1 MNSKLRVREA
11 LDVLYMQGED
21 AGKSN
26 YGSATHQ
33 IAAVTEAEKAIRQAV
48 GEEMLELVGKD
59 DYSERNGLVGLT
71 HRDETR
77 NELKAELRQK
87 IKQWAALKEPS
98 NEA

>member
-1 MNSKLRVREA
+1 MNSKLREQLLRLMRYA
-11 LDVLYMQGED
+11 NTLTPYKLDEPLDPFVDD
-21 AGKSN
+21 AFSE
-26 YGSATHQ
+26 T
-33 IAAVTEAEKAIRQAV
+33 EKAIRQAV
-48 GEEMLELVGKD
+48 GEELLELVGKD

-98 NEA
+98 